1 MLSSSQEDPAA
12 TSPMDVD
19 GQEGG
24 SSPEQQKE
32 QAPVE
37 ETTDT
42 QIDDTQAGEAPLEE
56 LEVDMDFVP
65 PQDPDPEMPVPEGTD
80 PGGVQMMTVN
90 GVEIPVFDG
99 AGAVDSGAPVPVIP
113 GLGARRDKSLKEFLG
128 MMEEFAP
135 IIPDAV
141 TDYYLMKAGF
151 ESSDIRMCVNV
162 SSLICRFKTN
172 DRDRKRLLAL
182 ATQKFV
188 SDIATDAY
196 QYSRI
201 RSAWSAGS
209 GSSNP
214 AAAPGQFRA
223 GMPPRFGGG
232 GGVGGAAG
240 GGAAGGGGSGS
251 GKVVLTMEDL
261 SSALAE
267 YGVNVHRP
275 EFYR

>member
-1 MLSSSQEDPAA
+1 MLNSPQQDPAI
-12 TSPMDVD
+12 TSHVDVD
-19 GQEGG
+19 GQEDA
-24 SSPEQQKE
+24 SSPQQRQE
-32 QAPVE
+32 PAHTE
-37 ETTDT
+37 ETTDA
-42 QIDDTQAGEAPLEE
+42 QAGDTSGRDMPLEE
-56 LEVDMDFVP
+56 LEVDMDFMP
-65 PQDPDPEMPVPEGTD
+65 PQDPATAVPVGTD
-80 PGGVQMMTVN
+80 PGEVQMITVN
-90 GVEIPVFDG
+90 GVDIPVFDG
-99 AGAVDSGAPVPVIP
+99 AGGEDAGAAIPVIP
-113 GLGARRDKSLKEFLG
+113 GLGARRDKSLKEFLD

-151 ESSDIRMCVNV
+151 ESSDIRMYGIV
-162 SSLICRFKTN
+162 LFKHWVRAN

-201 RSAWSAGS
+201 RSTWSAGS
-209 GSSNP
+209 TSSNP

-223 GMPPRFGGG
+223 GMPSRFGGGG
-232 GGVGGAAG
+232 GGVGGVGGGGIAG
-240 GGAAGGGGSGS
+240 GSGSGS

>member
-1 MLSSSQEDPAA
+1 MLSSPHEDPAA

-32 QAPVE
+32 QAAVE
-37 ETTDT
+37 TNT
-42 QIDDTQAGEAPLEE
+42 QIDDIQAEEASLEE

-65 PQDPDPEMPVPEGTD
+65 PQDPQLPAPEGTD

-99 AGAVDSGAPVPVIP
+99 AGGDDSGAPVPVIP

-151 ESSDIRMCVNV
+151 ESSDIR
-162 SSLICRFKTN
+162 I
-172 DRDRKRLLAL
+172 KRLLAL

-232 GGVGGAAG
+232 GGVAGVAG

>member
-1 MLSSSQEDPAA
+1 MLNSPQQDPAV
-12 TSPMDVD
+12 TSHVDVD
-19 GQEGG
+19 GQEDA
-24 SSPEQQKE
+24 SSPQQRQE
-32 QAPVE
+32 PAHTE
-37 ETTDT
+37 ETTDA
-42 QIDDTQAGEAPLEE
+42 QARDTSGRDMPLEE
-56 LEVDMDFVP
+56 LEVDMDFMP
-65 PQDPDPEMPVPEGTD
+65 PQDPATAVPVATD
-80 PGGVQMMTVN
+80 PGEVQMITVN
-90 GVEIPVFDG
+90 GVDIPVFDG
-99 AGAVDSGAPVPVIP
+99 AGGEDAGAAMPVIP

-151 ESSDIRMCVNV
+151 ESSDIR
-162 SSLICRFKTN
+162 I
-172 DRDRKRLLAL
+172 KRLLAL

-201 RSAWSAGS
+201 RSTWSAGS
-209 GSSNP
+209 TSSNP

-223 GMPPRFGGG
+223 GMPSRFGGGG
-232 GGVGGAAG
+232 GGVGGVGGGGIAG
-240 GGAAGGGGSGS
+240 GSGSGS

>member
-1 MLSSSQEDPAA
+1 MLNSPQQGPAV
-12 TSPMDVD
+12 TSHVDAD
-19 GQEGG
+19 GQEDA
-24 SSPEQQKE
+24 SSPQPDP
-32 QAPVE
+32 AHTE
-37 ETTDT
+37 ET
-42 QIDDTQAGEAPLEE
+42 IDAQAGDTSGRDMPLEE
-56 LEVDMDFVP
+56 LEVDMDFMP
-65 PQDPDPEMPVPEGTD
+65 PQDPATTVAVATD
-80 PGGVQMMTVN
+80 PGEVQMITVN
-90 GVEIPVFDG
+90 GVEIPVFDSAG
-99 AGAVDSGAPVPVIP
+99 GENAGAAMPVIP

-151 ESSDIRMCVNV
+151 ESSDIR
-162 SSLICRFKTN
+162 I
-172 DRDRKRLLAL
+172 KRLLAL

-201 RSAWSAGS
+201 RSTWSAGS
-209 GSSNP
+209 ASSNP
-214 AAAPGQFRA
+214 AAGAGQFRA

-232 GGVGGAAG
+232 GGGVGGVG
-240 GGAAGGGGSGS
+240 GGGSAGGGGSGS

>member
-1 MLSSSQEDPAA
+1 MSHSPQQDPEV
-12 TSPMDVD
+12 TSLMDVD
-19 GQEGG
+19 GQE
-24 SSPEQQKE
+24 STS
-32 QAPVE
+32 APAELERE
-37 ETTDT
+37 EVHEGDSTDV
-42 QIDDTQAGEAPLEE
+42 QERDISGPDQPLEE
-56 LEVDMDFVP
+56 LEVDMDFMP
-65 PQDPDPEMPVPEGTD
+65 SENNPDTEAPEGTNSGD
-80 PGGVQMMTVN
+80 VPMITVN
-90 GVEIPVFDG
+90 GVDIPVFDSSG
-99 AGAVDSGAPVPVIP
+99 NGDAGPDVPVIP
-113 GLGARRDKSLKEFLG
+113 GLGTRRDKSLKEFLG
-128 MMEEFAP
+128 MMDEFTP

-151 ESSDIRMCVNV
+151 ESSDIR
-162 SSLICRFKTN
+162 I
-172 DRDRKRLLAL
+172 KRLLAL

-209 GSSNP
+209 TSSNP
-214 AAAPGQFRA
+214 AAATGQFRA
-223 GMPPRFGGG
+223 GMPQRFGGG
-232 GGVGGAAG
+232 GGVA
-240 GGAAGGGGSGS
+240 GGAAGGGGGSS

>member
-1 MLSSSQEDPAA
+1 MSHSPQQDPED
-12 TSPMDVD
+12 TSHMDVD
-19 GQEGG
+19 GQD
-24 SSPEQQKE
+24 STSASLEQDAAQD
-32 QAPVE
+32 VDS
-37 ETTDT
+37 TDAQT
-42 QIDDTQAGEAPLEE
+42 RDTSGPDQPLEE
-56 LEVDMDFVP
+56 LEVDMDF
-65 PQDPDPEMPVPEGTD
+65 MPSENADTQAPEGTNSGD
-80 PGGVQMMTVN
+80 VPMITVN
-90 GVEIPVFDG
+90 GVEIPVFDN
-99 AGAVDSGAPVPVIP
+99 SGSGSDGSGVPVLP

-128 MMEEFAP
+128 MMDEFAP

-151 ESSDIRMCVNV
+151 ESSDIR
-162 SSLICRFKTN
+162 I
-172 DRDRKRLLAL
+172 KRLLAL

-209 GSSNP
+209 ASSNP
-214 AAAPGQFRA
+214 AAATGQFRA
-223 GMPPRFGGG
+223 AVPPRFGGGG
-232 GGVGGAAG
+232 GGVGGAASG
-240 GGAAGGGGSGS
+240 VGGSS